1 MSGAAPADAPP
12 ASRGRRWRVQLV
24 LPALAALVAISIV
37 ASTALGAT
45 TIAPARVVAIVLSH
59 LADLHVT
66 NAHVA
71 HAHVAHAH
79 VADTLARSGASF
91 AEDSIVWQIRLPR
104 ALLAA
109 LVGATLAM
117 VGVALQAATA
127 NRLADPHLLGV
138 SSGAMLGA
146 VAATL
151 GLGAAF
157 GPFTLSFAA
166 FAGALA
172 ATALVIALAY
182 RRGRLEPE
190 RLLLAGV
197 AVSFMMTALANLLLY
212 LGDPRAASSVLF
224 WMLGGVGLARWD
236 LLAAPACC
244 AAFAALLLFARR
256 RELNALMSGDVAAV
270 SLGVPVAR
278 MRREVFVIASF
289 ATGAMVA
296 VSGAIGFVG
305 LVTPHLCRRLVG
317 AEHARLLPVAGL
329 SGAALLVWADLAART
344 LAAPEDLP
352 IGIVTAGLGGAFFVA
367 LMRRR

>member
-12 ASRGRRWRVQLV
+12 ASRGRRWRVRLV

-172 ATALVIALAY
+172 ATALVIALA
-182 RRGRLEPE
+182 
-190 RLLLAGV
+190 
-197 AVSFMMTALANLLLY
+197 
-212 LGDPRAASSVLF
+212 
-224 WMLGGVGLARWD
+224 
-236 LLAAPACC
+236 
-244 AAFAALLLFARR
+244 
-256 RELNALMSGDVAAV
+256 
-270 SLGVPVAR
+270 
-278 MRREVFVIASF
+278 
-289 ATGAMVA
+289 
-296 VSGAIGFVG
+296 
-305 LVTPHLCRRLVG
+305 
-317 AEHARLLPVAGL
+317 
-329 SGAALLVWADLAART
+329 
-344 LAAPEDLP
+344 
-352 IGIVTAGLGGAFFVA
+352 
-367 LMRRR
+367 

>member
-12 ASRGRRWRVQLV
+12 ASRGRRWRVRLV

-66 NAHVA
+66 N
-71 HAHVAHAH
+71 AHVAHAH

-146 VAATL
+146 VAATF

>member
-12 ASRGRRWRVQLV
+12 ASRGRRWRVRLV

-59 LADLHVT
+59 LADLRVT
-66 NAHVA
+66 N
-71 HAHVAHAH
+71 AHVAHAH

-91 AEDSIVWQIRLPR
+91 AEVSIVWQIRLPR

-329 SGAALLVWADLAART
+329 SGAALLVWADLAA
-344 LAAPEDLP
+344 PEDLP

>member
-12 ASRGRRWRVQLV
+12 ASRGRRWRVRLV

-66 NAHVA
+66 N
-71 HAHVAHAH
+71 AHVAHAH

-289 ATGAMVA
+289 V
-296 VSGAIGFVG
+296 V
-305 LVTPHLCRRLVG
+305 
-317 AEHARLLPVAGL
+317 
-329 SGAALLVWADLAART
+329 
-344 LAAPEDLP
+344 
-352 IGIVTAGLGGAFFVA
+352 
-367 LMRRR
+367 

>member
-12 ASRGRRWRVQLV
+12 ASRGRRWRVRLV

-45 TIAPARVVAIVLSH
+45 KVAPARVVAIVLSH

-66 NAHVA
+66 N
-71 HAHVAHAH
+71 AHVAHAH

-305 LVTPHLCRRLVG
+305 LVTAHLCRRLVG

-329 SGAALLVWADLAART
+329 SGAALLVWADVAART